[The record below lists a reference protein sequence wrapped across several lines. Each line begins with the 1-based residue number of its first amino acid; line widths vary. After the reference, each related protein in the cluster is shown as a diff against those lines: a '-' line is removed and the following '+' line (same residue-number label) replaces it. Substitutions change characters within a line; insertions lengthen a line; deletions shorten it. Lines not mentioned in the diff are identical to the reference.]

1 MPEDLPAISPDV
13 RDIPFGVVVEEAMED
28 LGRRLGNY
36 PPAFDAITRPA
47 MQRVID
53 GGEYPELVYF
63 DEGGKSY
70 GYSPAFRDED
80 PDFFPDDAMTLV
92 EGENSLFFQT
102 AHSLNDSGR
111 IRGEAELVVG
121 DIVYRGQAAIDHAP
135 SAFPRFFPPPDVRSE
150 ERRAYNTLIAQAR
163 LRRKAA

>member
-36 PPAFDAITRPA
+36 PPAFTAISTPA
-47 MQRVID
+47 I
-53 GGEYPELVYF
+53 GSLSGEPYPDMVFF

-70 GYSPAFRDED
+70 GYSDSFRDTD

-92 EGENSLFFQT
+92 EGENSLFFQIS
-102 AHSLNDSGR
+102 HSLNDFGR

-121 DIVYRGQAAIDHAP
+121 DALYKGQEAIDRAP
-135 SAFPRFFPPPDVRSE
+135 SVFPRFFPTPDVRSE
-150 ERRAYNTLIAQAR
+150 ERRAHNALIAQAR